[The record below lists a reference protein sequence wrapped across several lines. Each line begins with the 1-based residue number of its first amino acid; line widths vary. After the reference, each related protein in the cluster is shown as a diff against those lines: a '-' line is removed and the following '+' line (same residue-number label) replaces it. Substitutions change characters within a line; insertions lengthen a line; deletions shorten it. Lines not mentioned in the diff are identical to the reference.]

1 MLWISTE
8 VSDRHEAESIIT
20 QVNIFSMIV
29 TVALIVPLGKLPDRL
44 PAKILIPISFLIV
57 ALGLI
62 MFQFLG
68 NPHQS
73 GLMPIYLV
81 VTLITVGTT
90 FATTCNESVFSKN
103 LPKEIRGTMNGV

>member
-8 VSDRHEAESIIT
+8 ISDRHEAESIIQ

-29 TVALIVPLGKLPDRL
+29 TVVVIVPLGKLPDRL

-62 MFQFLG
+62 MFQCLG
-68 NPHQS
+68 NP
-73 GLMPIYLV
+73 
-81 VTLITVGTT
+81 
-90 FATTCNESVFSKN
+90 
-103 LPKEIRGTMNGV
+103 